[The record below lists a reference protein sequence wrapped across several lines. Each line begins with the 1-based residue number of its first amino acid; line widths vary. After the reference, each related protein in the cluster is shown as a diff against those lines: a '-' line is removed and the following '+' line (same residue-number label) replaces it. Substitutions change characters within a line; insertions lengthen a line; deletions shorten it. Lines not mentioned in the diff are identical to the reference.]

1 MFSFLQFQDRTGMLE
16 GGRNER
22 GLGFKK
28 VATLAAAFLLSANVS
43 AQETKR
49 VSAYWADWEYW
60 ADSSFTHDNVDFSK
74 LTHVQYA
81 FAWNDEEGTIYFT
94 DPYVFYGMGA
104 QSFSGGAGN
113 GPVKCSPPFWHP
125 YSQYDA
131 SKQDAVCQSWNDHES
146 GFVKSVHD
154 DGAKAILS
162 VGGWTLSHK
171 VSEMMESANTRA
183 AFIENAVTLLTDWD
197 FDGLDLDFEY
207 PGYAANGGRSI
218 DKENFTTLLKEL
230 RARFDEVEAE
240 TGKRLELTAAV
251 ACGPSIAQEGYD
263 FAEVGA
269 TLDYVNLMTYDFG
282 GDWDSVA
289 QHTSPLYPYAGQ
301 VNEGFDADS
310 CRNMWMTEG
319 NIPSEKIILGMS
331 HYGRSVAGATAIGE
345 AASGQDVAHWGSDT
359 ETRYYQIVE
368 KMQSDASFQTAYD
381 PEAVTH
387 YGWFPDGGF
396 ISFEDTTSI
405 AERSRYVVEKDLGG
419 VMIWQ
424 LRGGMLRENNQYQY
438 PLLDAALEVFG
449 QGGSSSGDDDDNGD
463 TGSTGDTGDTGN
475 TGDTGGTGDTGDT
488 GDSGNTGN
496 TGDTGDSGSTGNSA
510 CEAFEQPY
518 AGDPGYAVGDVVVF
532 EGVAYESTHAPNW
545 WSPSAAPSLWSETT
559 CQTSGGDSGNDSG
572 TGSDDNSG
580 TNNGSGDNTDNG
592 SGDNTD
598 GNSDGN
604 NGDEGSADSCPV
616 FQQPYAGDASY
627 EVGDKVTFEGQVYVS
642 TFGPNWWSPAAAPQY
657 WEASSCQ

>member
-1 MFSFLQFQDRTGMLE
+1 MLE
-16 GGRNER
+16 GDRSDR
-22 GLGFKK
+22 GFGFKR
-28 VATLAAAFLLSANVS
+28 VATLAAALVLSVNIS
-43 AQETKR
+43 AQETTKR

-94 DPYVFYGMGA
+94 DPYVFYGLGA

-125 YSQYDA
+125 YSQYDS
-131 SKQDAVCQSWNDHES
+131 SKQAEVCQGWNDQES

-171 VSEMMESANTRA
+171 VSEMMESDTARA

-207 PGYAANGGRSI
+207 PGYTPNGGRSI
-218 DKENFTTLLKEL
+218 DKDNFTALLREL

-240 TGKRLELTAAV
+240 TGKNLELTAAV
-251 ACGPSIAQEGYD
+251 ACGPSIAKEGYD

-269 TLDYVNLMTYDFG
+269 ILDYVNLMTYDFG

-289 QHTSPLYPYAGQ
+289 QHTSPLFPYEGQ
-301 VNEGFDADS
+301 VNEGFDAES
-310 CRNMWMTEG
+310 CRDMWMSEG

-368 KMQSDASFQTAYD
+368 KMQNDPSFQTAYD

-405 AERSRYVVEKDLGG
+405 AERARYVVDQDLGG

-449 QGGSSSGDDDDNGD
+449 QGDSGSDNSGD
-463 TGSTGDTGDTGN
+463 SGN
-475 TGDTGGTGDTGDT
+475 SGDTGGTDNGDNDN
-488 GDSGNTGN
+488 SGNTGN
-496 TGDTGDSGSTGNSA
+496 NDNTGNDSDTGDNNTGDSGGAGSTAS
-510 CEAFEQPY
+510 CTAFQQPY
-518 AGDPGYAVGDVVVF
+518 AGDPGYSIGDVVVF
-532 EGVAYESTHAPNW
+532 EGAAYESNHAPNW
-545 WSPSAAPSLWSETT
+545 WSPSAAPTLWNETS
-559 CQTSGGDSGNDSG
+559 CQTNNDGSDSESDSDSDNGSDSG
-572 TGSDDNSG
+572 TDDN
-580 TNNGSGDNTDNG
+580 TENGSGN
-592 SGDNTD
+592 
-598 GNSDGN
+598 NSDSDSN
-604 NGDEGSADSCPV
+604 DSTDDNEGTAASCPA
-616 FQQPYAGDASY
+616 FQQPYAGDAAY
-627 EVGDKVTFEGQVYVS
+627 EIGDRVTFEGQVYVS
-642 TFGPNWWSPAAAPQY
+642 TFGPNWWSPANAPQY